1 METCERPRT
10 RLFASRALHRAETCE
25 HVNAR
30 DAPQIASA
38 RVGMF
43 ASRLS
48 LHSRLSK
55 NNPSPKAWLG
65 LKRIV
70 PIISAGFAPPTDTNL
85 VFTRHEQFRS
95 SVDLLL
101 IVQEEN
107 GLVVVYLFGL
117 HILISQEQN
126 DLVAVCDSY

>member
-1 METCERPRT
+1 MP
-10 RLFASRALHRAETCE
+10 
-25 HVNAR
+25 
-30 DAPQIASA
+30 
-38 RVGMF
+38 
-43 ASRLS
+43 S
-48 LHSRLSK
+48 LRF
-55 NNPSPKAWLG
+55 NP
-65 LKRIV
+65 
-70 PIISAGFAPPTDTNL
+70 AGFAPPPDTNF
-85 VFTRHEQFRS
+85 VFTKHEQFRS